1 MGILTTPQLHW
12 MVRSK
17 NKGAKASESDYF
29 TQLIGSFRLFS
40 SHCPAVFMLA
50 RTTDFINDEFLASN
64 LIRRML
70 ELVPKDKGGDEVAK
84 KLIVDG
90 ANGIGGVK
98 LEQIKAELSGLDI
111 NVRNSGKEGEGI
123 LNHMC
128 GADFVQ
134 KERVTPHGFS
144 PDDVGV
150 R

>member
-1 MGILTTPQLHW
+1 MTVIYGELLT
-12 MVRSK
+12 S
-17 NKGAKASESDYF
+17 NF
-29 TQLIGSFRLFS
+29 T
-40 SHCPAVFMLA
+40 
-50 RTTDFINDEFLASN
+50 
-64 LIRRML
+64 RRML
-70 ELVPKDKGGDEVAK
+70 ELVPKDKSGDELAM

-98 LEQIKAELSGLDI
+98 LEQIKAKLSGIDI

-144 PDDVGV
+144 PEDVGV

>member
-1 MGILTTPQLHW
+1 MTVIYG
-12 MVRSK
+12 
-17 NKGAKASESDYF
+17 
-29 TQLIGSFRLFS
+29 
-40 SHCPAVFMLA
+40 
-50 RTTDFINDEFLASN
+50 EFLTSN
-64 LIRRML
+64 FTRRML
-70 ELVPKDKGGDEVAK
+70 ELVPKDKSGDELAK

-98 LEQIKAELSGLDI
+98 LEQIKAELSGIDI
-111 NVRNSGKEGEGI
+111 IVRNSGKEGEGI

-144 PDDVGV
+144 PEDVGV

>member
-1 MGILTTPQLHW
+1 
-12 MVRSK
+12 
-17 NKGAKASESDYF
+17 
-29 TQLIGSFRLFS
+29 
-40 SHCPAVFMLA
+40 
-50 RTTDFINDEFLASN
+50 
-64 LIRRML
+64 ML
-70 ELVPKDKGGDEVAK
+70 ELVPKDKGVDDLAK

-111 NVRNSGKEGEGI
+111 IVRNSGKEGEGI

-134 KERVTPHGFS
+134 KERVTPHGFGS
-144 PDDVGV
+144 EDLGV

>member
-1 MGILTTPQLHW
+1 

-17 NKGAKASESDYF
+17 NRSVKASESDYF

-40 SHCPAVFMLA
+40 SHCPAAFRLSQTINVF
-50 RTTDFINDEFLASN
+50 NDEILASYF
-64 LIRRML
+64 IRRML
-70 ELVPKDKGGDEVAK
+70 ELVPKGGDEVAK

-98 LEQIKAELSGLDI
+98 LEQIKTELSGLDI

-144 PDDVGV
+144 HEDVGV

>member
-17 NKGAKASESDYF
+17 NKGVKASESDYF
-29 TQLIGSFRLFS
+29 MQLIGSFRLFS
-40 SHCPAVFMLA
+40 SHCPAAFRLSRPTSVF
-50 RTTDFINDEFLASN
+50 NDEVLASN
-64 LIRRML
+64 FIRRML
-70 ELVPKDKGGDEVAK
+70 ELVPKDKIGGEE

-98 LEQIKAELSGLDI
+98 LEQIKVELSGLDI
-111 NVRNSGKEGEGI
+111 IVRNSGKEGEGI